1 MLLACAA
8 TSAEGRAAVTD
19 DTQKKKQ
26 GGNGSELRHASP
38 EDARSSEQGDGHLP
52 DASEE
57 ARPTHARDGGPQH
70 LLSRHLLAMAGSGA
84 ALTSDQLEEIREAFK
99 LFDTDDSG
107 TIDSDGA

>member
-1 MLLACAA
+1 MA
-8 TSAEGRAAVTD
+8 TCQMR
-19 DTQKKKQ
+19 
-26 GGNGSELRHASP
+26 
-38 EDARSSEQGDGHLP
+38 
-52 DASEE
+52 ASEE
-57 ARPTHARDGGPQH
+57 ATADATGEGPQH

>member
-1 MLLACAA
+1 MAICQMRVRKLLI
-8 TSAEGRAAVTD
+8 
-19 DTQKKKQ
+19 
-26 GGNGSELRHASP
+26 
-38 EDARSSEQGDGHLP
+38 
-52 DASEE
+52 
-57 ARPTHARDGGPQH
+57 RPTHARDGGPQH